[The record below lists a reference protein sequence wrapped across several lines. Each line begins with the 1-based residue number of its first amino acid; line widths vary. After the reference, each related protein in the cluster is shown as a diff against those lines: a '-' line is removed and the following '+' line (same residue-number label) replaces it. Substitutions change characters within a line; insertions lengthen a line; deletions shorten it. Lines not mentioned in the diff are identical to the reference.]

1 MDKMTGPY
9 LRPYYAP
16 GTMLGAL
23 TRASEK
29 ARRSRESLDFR
40 AREAQ
45 VRLSA
50 LLGDL
55 GEVASLG
62 ASLP

>member
-1 MDKMTGPY
+1 MTGPY
-9 LRPYYAP
+9 LSPYYAP
-16 GTMLGAL
+16 DTTLGAL

-29 ARRSRESLDFR
+29 ARRSRKSLDFR

-55 GEVASLG
+55 GEVASLE